1 MSFQKLIASW
11 KRKYQRESAALYC
24 MKCHISAGAG
34 LSEFYLRSECIDS
47 ELHLE
52 KQPEPR
58 EQE

>member
-1 MSFQKLIASW
+1 MSFQKL
-11 KRKYQRESAALYC
+11 KYQRESAALYC

-34 LSEFYLRSECIDS
+34 LSEFYLLRCHPECIDS

-52 KQPEPR
+52 KQPVPR